1 MVEGDTITLNGVEG
15 TITELRDAGYAWTG
29 KVDFGGTVYGIEFSE
44 NFDNEPIIS
53 INCSDPYLYWTT
65 LDKVADTTEPEPED
79 PSTGD
84 EVPYAAWYGTYEMTY
99 AGKTYTM
106 VVAEDGLSLNG
117 VGGTAVEE
125 FAANTYG
132 GFLGKYAF
140 DGIEYDIELYHS
152 TWGESSYSIYLTCKD
167 NANYMI
173 NALMTKVS

>member
-1 MVEGDTITLNGVEG
+1 M
-15 TITELRDAGYAWTG
+15 RDAGYAWTG

-65 LDKVADTTEPEPED
+65 LDKVADTTEPEPEE
-79 PSTGD
+79 PSTGEG
-84 EVPYAAWYGTYEMTY
+84 EVAYAAWFGTYEMTRS
-99 AGKTYTM
+99 GKTYTM
-106 VVAEDGLSLNG
+106 IISADGITLNG
-117 VGGTAVEE
+117 VAGTAVEE

-173 NALMTKVS
+173 DALMTKVS